1 MYAIIDWLSFELA
14 MDGNDFVMI
23 FETREEAEDHA
34 NDMGGPT
41 TIVQIPAGVTQHA
54 TA

>member
-23 FETREEAEDHA
+23 FETWEEAREYA
-34 NDMGGPT
+34 NDIGGST
-41 TIVQIPAGVTQHA
+41 TIVQIPAGVTQHV